1 LTCPDLAYFVN
12 KVCQYL
18 HSPTTL
24 YLTVVKRILRFVKG
38 TIDLGMKITKSSSLL
53 VSGFFDADWA
63 VALMTEDPQEALPF
77 F

>member
-1 LTCPDLAYFVN
+1 
-12 KVCQYL
+12 
-18 HSPTTL
+18 
-24 YLTVVKRILRFVKG
+24 
-38 TIDLGMKITKSSSLL
+38 MKITKSSSLL